1 MVVEAKG
8 VTLDIARATPCG
20 LIINEFLTNTFKY
33 AFPESF
39 SCNDSRHEAC
49 TIRVTMKNDGELYEL
64 KVSDNGIGLP
74 AGFTLQNQE
83 SLGMFIIRLLIEQ
96 LDGTISI
103 TSNGGVSACIT
114 VPDFKRINKGL

>member
-1 MVVEAKG
+1 MF
-8 VTLDIARATPCG
+8 T
-20 LIINEFLTNTFKY
+20 
-33 AFPESF
+33 
-39 SCNDSRHEAC
+39 
-49 TIRVTMKNDGELYEL
+49 
-64 KVSDNGIGLP
+64 VSDNGIGLP